1 MVVIMPELKFATN
14 VRSLRTMTAKG
25 LRQQHPIGEVRL
37 VAESLE
43 IPIGEKGAWVSRNLL
58 CTKIIKK
65 LALGKEKKVKA
76 AEAKVKMNL
85 HRLNQLL
92 WYCQFRW
99 DGERW
104 RGGNVRAR
112 VVQLCRAK
120 FDADGSRKL
129 GDSQILGK
137 ACDGSSMLR
146 GLFTLLDMEI
156 RIAVEP
162 FVLWEEGDFRPY
174 LRALPSM
181 CALIASGYKPQV
193 RHALTGPPPA
203 GRSGSRG

>member
-1 MVVIMPELKFATN
+1 MHCLNTLDNNYARDVEGHSGVHAFVAGKSKESGRTSTGFFMHFAEF
-14 VRSLRTMTAKG
+14 VQPLDLDGPGYYAK
-25 LRQQHPIGEVRL
+25 
-37 VAESLE
+37 
-43 IPIGEKGAWVSRNLL
+43 
-58 CTKIIKK
+58 
-65 LALGKEKKVKA
+65 
-76 AEAKVKMNL
+76 
-85 HRLNQLL
+85 

-112 VVQLCRAK
+112 VVKLCRAK

-129 GDSQILGK
+129 GDSQVLGK

-162 FVLWEEGDFRPY
+162 FVLWEEGDLRPF

-181 CALIASGYKPQV
+181 CALIALGYQPQV
-193 RHALTGPPPA
+193 RHALTGL
-203 GRSGSRG
+203 GCGSFGCGC

>member
-1 MVVIMPELKFATN
+1 MH
-14 VRSLRTMTAKG
+14 LR
-25 LRQQHPIGEVRL
+25 
-37 VAESLE
+37 VACACSPQPLES
-43 IPIGEKGAWVSRNLL
+43 VSRNLL

-65 LALGKEKKVKA
+65 LGLGKEKKVKA

-92 WYCQFRW
+92 SYCQFRW

-146 GLFTLLDMEI
+146 GLFALLDMEI

-162 FVLWEEGDFRPY
+162 FVLWKEGDFKPF
-174 LRALPSM
+174 LRALPSI
-181 CALIASGYKPQV
+181 CALITSGFKPQV
-193 RHALTGPPPA
+193 RHALTGL
-203 GRSGSRG
+203 GCGSFGCGC